1 MLNPRLATRY
11 AKSLIDLSIER
22 GELDVVYK
30 DMDYLRAVT
39 KQNKE
44 FVAVLKSPIITPD
57 KKQAILEAVTNGKIS
72 ELTASF
78 NRLLIKKGRE
88 SVLPEIAR
96 AFIEQYNRYKEI
108 YIVKLTTATPVS
120 DEVKKEIVD
129 KVKSVSEMKNI
140 ELTTAVDENLIGGF
154 VLEVGD
160 RLIDAS
166 IAYDLNAIKKQFL
179 NNDFIYKIR

>member
-1 MLNPRLATRY
+1 MLNPRLAARY
-11 AKSLIDLSIER
+11 AKSLIDLSLER
-22 GELDVVYK
+22 GELDTVYK
-30 DMDYLRAVT
+30 DMEYLSSVT

-44 FVAVLKSPIITPD
+44 FVTVLRSPVITPD
-57 KKQAILEAVTNGKIS
+57 KKEAILQAVTNGKIS

-78 NRLLIKKGRE
+78 NRLLIRKGRE
-88 SVLPEIAR
+88 AVLPEIAK
-96 AFIEQYNRYKEI
+96 AFIEQYNEYKQI
-108 YIVKLTTATPVS
+108 YTVKLKTAVPVS
-120 DEVKKEIVD
+120 EELKNEIVSQ
-129 KVKSVSEMKNI
+129 VKSQSDMKNI
-140 ELTTAVDENLIGGF
+140 QLTTEVDESLIGGF